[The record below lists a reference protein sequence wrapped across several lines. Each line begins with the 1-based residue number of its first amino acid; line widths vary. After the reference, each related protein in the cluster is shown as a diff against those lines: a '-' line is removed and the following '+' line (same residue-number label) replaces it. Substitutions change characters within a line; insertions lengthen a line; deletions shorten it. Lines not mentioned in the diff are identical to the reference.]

1 MFSALGA
8 FVVAR
13 RRWVLIGT
21 LIFLVFAG
29 GWGAGAFSGFSG
41 SAGFDDPN
49 SQSSKAD
56 ALLAGPLGTGGTDV
70 VVLYRNPTRTVDD
83 PEFARPVEHA
93 LAGVP
98 RAGVARLDS
107 YWTTHD
113 PAYVS
118 ADKHSTYVEVQFK
131 TTDDPQRIAALRQI
145 KGFFAVPGFQV
156 RFGGYTAMIDQIN
169 AQTSRDI
176 GLAEGVSLPILFILL
191 VLMFR
196 SVVAAAL
203 PLAVGVTAA
212 VGSLAVLRGVMYF
225 VDLYTFAINVVT
237 ILGLGL
243 AIDYA
248 LLMVN
253 RFREELAGGR
263 TVEVAVRRT
272 VSTAGRTVV
281 FSGLAVAI
289 SFIGLAL
296 FPSRFLQSMGYAGV
310 ATVLFAVISS
320 LTVLPAL
327 LRVIGTRVNSLRIPL
342 PRLRSSRTALVAAD
356 ERQGRWYRVAQAVMR
371 RPLVSTI
378 GIVVVL
384 VLLGTPF
391 LGVNWARPGDW
402 VLPVNSDARAVTQV
416 LGTQFTADPSKTVTG
431 VVEFPGAADP
441 AQAADFAR
449 RLGAVPGVT
458 SAKVTGGNGNLA
470 RVTLGYTMDPM
481 SPQAVTMVH
490 DIRAV
495 PAPAGSQALFTGMPA
510 SRVDIQQM
518 IISRLPWL
526 ALFVALVSFVVMFL
540 AFGSVVLPVK
550 SLVMNL
556 LSLSASFGAI
566 KLIFQDGW
574 LSGLLNFVPVGAVDI
589 NFPVL
594 IVAVAFALSM
604 DYEVFLLSRVREHYA
619 RTGDTAESMAVGLQR
634 TAKIITSAALLLVV
648 VTGGFVLS
656 QVTLMKM
663 IGVGLVIAIV
673 VDATIVR
680 GLLVPATMRLLGRW
694 AWWAPAPM
702 ARWWRRHGI
711 REDDEPDPV
720 ALPEP
725 SPVTV

>member
-21 LIFLVFAG
+21 LVFLVFAG
-29 GWGAGAFSGFSG
+29 VWGAGAFSGFSG
-41 SAGFDDPN
+41 SAGFDDPG
-49 SQSSKAD
+49 SQSSQAD
-56 ALLAGPLGTGGTDV
+56 AQLAGPLGTGGTDV
-70 VVLYRNPTRTVDD
+70 VVLYENPNQTVDE
-83 PEFARPVEHA
+83 PQFAEPVQKA
-93 LAGVP
+93 LASVP
-98 RAGVARLDS
+98 RAGLARLDS

-113 PAYVS
+113 QAYVS

-131 TTDDPQRIAALRQI
+131 TTDDPTRITALRQI
-145 KGFFAVPGFQV
+145 KSSFAAPGFQV

-176 GLAEGVSLPILFILL
+176 GLAEGVSLPILFLL
-191 VLMFR
+191 LILMFR
-196 SVVAAAL
+196 SLVAASL
-203 PLAVGVTAA
+203 PLAVGITAA

-253 RFREELAGGR
+253 RFREELAAGR
-263 TVEVAVRRT
+263 TVDAAVRRT

-310 ATVLFAVISS
+310 ATVLFAVLSS

-327 LRVIGTRVNSLRIPL
+327 LRVVGTRVNSLRIPL
-342 PRLRSSRTALVAAD
+342 PRRRSAALVTD
-356 ERQGRWYRVAQAVMR
+356 ERQGRWYKIAQAVMR
-371 RPLVSTI
+371 RPLVSTV

-416 LGTQFTADPSKTVTG
+416 LGSQFTVDPSKTVTG
-431 VVEFPGAADP
+431 VVEFPGAADTT
-441 AQAADFAR
+441 QAADFAQ
-449 RLGAVPGVT
+449 RLGDVDGVT
-458 SAKVTGGNGNLA
+458 SAKVTGSNGNLA
-470 RVTLGYTMDPM
+470 RVTLGYRMDPM
-481 SPQAVTMVH
+481 SPQAETMVR
-490 DIRAV
+490 DIRSVSPPSGAR
-495 PAPAGSQALFTGMPA
+495 ALFTGMPA

-518 IISRLPWL
+518 IVSRLPWL

-540 AFGSVVLPVK
+540 AFGSVILPLK
-550 SLVMNL
+550 SLLMNL

-574 LSGLLNFVPVGAVDI
+574 LSGPLNFVPVGAVDI

-604 DYEVFLLSRVREHYA
+604 DYEVFLLSRVREQYA
-619 RTGDTAESMAVGLQR
+619 VTGDTTESMALGLQR

-680 GLLVPATMRLLGRW
+680 GLLVPATMRLLGKW

-720 ALPEP
+720 AAREP
-725 SPVTV
+725 VAV

>member
-29 GWGAGAFSGFSG
+29 VWGAGAFSGFSG
-41 SAGFDDPN
+41 SAGFDDPG
-49 SQSSKAD
+49 SQSSQAD

-70 VVLYRNPTRTVDD
+70 VVLYQNPNQTVDD
-83 PEFARPVEHA
+83 PQFAAPVQKA
-93 LAGVP
+93 LASVP

-118 ADKHSTYVEVQFK
+118 ADKHSTYVEVQFR
-131 TTDDPQRIAALRQI
+131 TTDDPTRITALRQI
-145 KGFFAVPGFQV
+145 KSSFAAPGFQV

-176 GLAEGVSLPILFILL
+176 GLAEGVSLPILFLL
-191 VLMFR
+191 LILMFR
-196 SVVAAAL
+196 SLVAASL
-203 PLAVGVTAA
+203 PLAVGITAA

-253 RFREELAGGR
+253 RFREELAAGR
-263 TVEVAVRRT
+263 TVEAAVRRT

-296 FPSRFLQSMGYAGV
+296 FPSRFLESMGYAGV

-327 LRVIGTRVNSLRIPL
+327 LRVVGTRVNSLRIPL
-342 PRLRSSRTALVAAD
+342 PRRRSAAALTD
-356 ERQGRWYRVAQAVMR
+356 ERQGRWYKIAQAVMR
-371 RPLVSTI
+371 RPLVSTV

-416 LGTQFTADPSKTVTG
+416 LGSQFTVDPSKTVTG
-431 VVEFPGAADP
+431 VVTFSGAADTS
-441 AQAADFAR
+441 QAADFAQ
-449 RLGAVPGVT
+449 RLGAVDGVT
-458 SAKVTGGNGNLA
+458 SAKVTGSNGNLA
-470 RVTLGYTMDPM
+470 RVTLGYRMDPM
-481 SPQAVTMVH
+481 SPQAETMVR
-490 DIRAV
+490 DIRSV
-495 PAPAGSQALFTGMPA
+495 SPPAGTQALFTGMPA

-518 IISRLPWL
+518 IVSRLPWL

-540 AFGSVVLPVK
+540 AFGSVVLPLK

-574 LSGLLNFVPVGAVDI
+574 LSGPLNFVPVGAVDI

-604 DYEVFLLSRVREHYA
+604 DYEVFLLSRVREQYA
-619 RTGDTAESMAVGLQR
+619 RTGDTTESMALGLQR

-680 GLLVPATMRLLGRW
+680 GLLVPATMRLLGKW

-702 ARWWRRHGI
+702 ARWWQRHGI

-720 ALPEP
+720 AAREP
-725 SPVTV
+725 VAV